1 MTTGHWSW
9 ARPPIVKL
17 FKINHFESLEGEG
30 ARARARAH
38 RVPRERLGELESA
51 AIARLATGP
60 GGGEEPPPAS
70 PHGLRG
76 ASVAEHVRSDLIS
89 QRSLSGAGARA
100 AAKPGQ

>member
-17 FKINHFESLEGEG
+17 FTINHFESLEGEG

-38 RVPRERLGELESA
+38 RVPGERLGELESA
-51 AIARLATGP
+51 AIARLATG
-60 GGGEEPPPAS
+60 GGEESPPAS